1 MKKLVWYQE
10 LGFFN
15 NPFSIKPA
23 AFHNELMGLNQI
35 IKEINNKVAGSNII
49 FISGGYGTGK
59 TTVLKKII
67 NEFKGK
73 KRVIYYNYNQS
84 ERSIDY
90 DELLT
95 NVSWWRK
102 LFGIRKKNMIILLDE
117 AQDMNKKDIEQVK
130 KYHEEGF
137 FKSVILVSKKEDMK
151 LTKELEEIIV
161 ENKFE
166 LGNIDKTDA
175 VKMMRRRIG
184 KLKFISDKNII
195 KIFNKNTNP
204 RVFLRNCE
212 DVCRYAFEND
222 SKEATEEHIKKVL
235 G

>member
-1 MKKLVWYQE
+1 M
-10 LGFFN
+10 
-15 NPFSIKPA
+15 
-23 AFHNELMGLNQI
+23 
-35 IKEINNKVAGSNII
+35 
-49 FISGGYGTGK
+49 
-59 TTVLKKII
+59 
-67 NEFKGK
+67 GK
-73 KRVIYYNYNQS
+73 KQVIYYNCNQS
-84 ERSIDY
+84 EKSIDF

-95 NVSWWRK
+95 DMNWWRR

-117 AQDMNKKDIEQVK
+117 VQDMNKKDIEQVK

-137 FKSVILVSKKEDMK
+137 FKSVILVSKKEDME

-175 VKMMRRRIG
+175 VKMIRRRIG

-195 KIFNKNTNP
+195 RIFNKNTNP

-222 SKEATEEHIKKVL
+222 SNEATEEHIKEVL